1 MLLHRYPQNPI
12 LLPNPKSKWENL
24 AVFNG
29 TVVKKNKEYILLYRA
44 MGDESEVD
52 TRNLRL
58 SIIGRADS
66 DDGYN
71 FKNRKV
77 LIYPELEWEKYGCED
92 PRVTEI
98 DNRYFI
104 FYTALAN
111 YPPNY
116 NGIRVGVAV
125 SNDLEKIEQKYLV
138 TPFNAKAMV
147 MFPEKINNLYSVIVT
162 VNTDN
167 PPSYV
172 ALAQFEKIETLW
184 DLNFWNEWY
193 KDLDRYVIHLKR
205 VDSDGVEV
213 GAPPVKTNNGW
224 VFIYS
229 YIKHYFSSRIKR
241 VFRIESILLDKNNP
255 QKIVGRI
262 HGPQVVPQEAYERV
276 GIISDVVFPSGAL
289 IDENKIKVYYGAADT
304 SCAVAEG
311 DLAEYM
317 RSFEV
322 NSPGTVKCK
331 KFPDNPLLSPK
342 PEHTWEA
349 KAVFNPAALEI
360 NGKTYLIYRTTSE
373 DNVSNLGLAISN
385 NGIIIDERID
395 KPIYPLR
402 TNFEKPAGD
411 GKPGGCEDPRITRVD
426 DTLYMLYTAYDGILP
441 RLAMTSISI
450 SDFLERNWN
459 SWQAPKIISP
469 PNMADKDGVLF
480 PKKINNKYVIF
491 HRIEPNICIDY
502 VDNLN
507 FDNSSYLKI
516 TSIITPH
523 NRTWDEG
530 KIGINTPP
538 LETKEGWIIFYHGIS
553 KIDQHYRVGVLLLD
567 LNDVTKVI
575 GWTPYP
581 ILEPET
587 QFEKRGVV
595 NDVVFPC
602 GFILKND
609 TIFIYYGGADKVVCG
624 ATLSLKLLIEYLLN
638 SRTTK
643 YLTYP

>member
-1 MLLHRYPQNPI
+1 MLLQRYSKNPV
-12 LLPNPKSKWENL
+12 LLPNSQNKWENQ

-29 TVVKKNKEYILLYRA
+29 TVVKKDNRYFLLYRA
-44 MGDESEVD
+44 MGQESEID
-52 TRNLRL
+52 TKKLRL
-58 SIIGRADS
+58 SVIGRAES

-77 LIYPELEWEKYGCED
+77 LLYPELEWEKYGCED
-92 PRVTEI
+92 PRITKI
-98 DNRYFI
+98 DNRYYI

-111 YPPNY
+111 YPPDY
-116 NGIRVGVAV
+116 SGIRVGVAI
-125 SNDLEKIEQKYLV
+125 SPDLEAIEHKYLV
-138 TPFNAKAMV
+138 TPFNAKAMAL
-147 MFPEKINNLYSVIVT
+147 FPEKINNLYTVILT

-172 ALAQFEKIETLW
+172 TIAQFEKIETLW
-184 DLNFWNEWY
+184 DLNFWQEWY
-193 KDLDRYVIHLKR
+193 KDLDRYVIPLRR
-205 VDSDGVEV
+205 VNSDGVEV
-213 GAPPVKTNNGW
+213 GAPPIKTSCGW
-224 VFIYS
+224 LLIYS

-241 VFRIESILLDKNNP
+241 EFRIEAILLDQNNP

-262 HGPQVVPQEAYERV
+262 HGPQLVPQETYERAGV
-276 GIISDVVFPSGAL
+276 VSDVIFPSGAL
-289 IDENKIKVYYGAADT
+289 IDANKIKVYYGAADT
-304 SCAVAEG
+304 VCA
-311 DLAEYM
+311 LAEADLTEFM

-342 PEHTWEA
+342 PEHKWEA
-349 KAVFNPAALEI
+349 KAVFNPTAIEI
-360 NGKTYLIYRTTSE
+360 DGKTYLIYRTTSE
-373 DNVSNLGLAISN
+373 DSVSFLGMAISN
-385 NGIIIDERID
+385 NGLIIDERID

-402 TNFEKPAGD
+402 SNSEKPASA
-411 GKPGGCEDPRITRVD
+411 GKPGGCEDPRITRID
-426 DTLYMLYTAYDGILP
+426 DILYMLYTAYDGLLP
-441 RLAMTSISI
+441 RLALTSISV
-450 SDFLERNWN
+450 SDFLERKWQ
-459 SWQAPKIISP
+459 SWQPPKIISP
-469 PNMADKDGVLF
+469 PNMADKDGMLF

-502 VDNLN
+502 VDDLN
-507 FDNSSYLKI
+507 FASSTYLKI

-523 NRTWDEG
+523 NRTWDEA
-530 KIGINTPP
+530 KIGISTPP

-587 QFEKRGVV
+587 LFEKRGVV

-602 GFILKND
+602 GYVLKDD
-609 TIFIYYGGADKVVCG
+609 TIFLYYGGADKVVCG
-624 ATLSLKLLIEYLLN
+624 ATISLKTLIDYLLR
-638 SRTTK
+638 SRTEK
-643 YLTYP
+643 HLTYP